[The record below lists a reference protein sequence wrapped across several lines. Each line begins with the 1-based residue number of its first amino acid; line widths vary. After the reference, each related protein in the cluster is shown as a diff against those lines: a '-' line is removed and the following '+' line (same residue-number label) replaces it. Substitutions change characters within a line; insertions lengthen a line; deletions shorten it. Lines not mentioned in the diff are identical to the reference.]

1 MTKISAAVSRCPLL
15 TGCECYQQSI
25 QQYNQYTISIEVFK
39 SEVQS
44 IYIYMCSIY
53 LYILELT
60 KYKEFH
66 LINELWLIRIN
77 HN

>member
-25 QQYNQYTISIEVFK
+25 QQYNQYTEYQVFK

-44 IYIYMCSIY
+44 IYIYICSIY